1 MELLIIVIL
10 SLLLVPL
17 VVPTLGGLRI
27 ALGLA
32 CVLFF
37 PGYTLSAA
45 LFPKRGDVDGIERLA
60 LGLGLNIAV
69 VPLIG
74 LVLNY
79 TPWGICSYSLLIS
92 LSLFIIVMATI
103 AWYRRRRLPP
113 EKRFDPQ
120 FGLNLSSLF
129 HLWTLQSRWDK
140 VLTVLLLAAIMGA
153 AGTLAYVV
161 AKPKAAERF
170 TEFYVLGSEGTAEGY
185 PRKVLQGENVGVVL
199 GIVNREHETAEYEVE
214 VTIDGEKLGTVGPIT
229 LNREE
234 RWEQEVIFT
243 LARAKDKQKV
253 EFLLYKGASTEP
265 HRGLHL
271 WMDVGG
277 APEGGR

>member
-60 LGLGLNIAV
+60 LGLGLDIAV

-103 AWYRRRRLPP
+103 AW
-113 EKRFDPQ
+113 
-120 FGLNLSSLF
+120 
-129 HLWTLQSRWDK
+129 
-140 VLTVLLLAAIMGA
+140 
-153 AGTLAYVV
+153 
-161 AKPKAAERF
+161 
-170 TEFYVLGSEGTAEGY
+170 
-185 PRKVLQGENVGVVL
+185 
-199 GIVNREHETAEYEVE
+199 
-214 VTIDGEKLGTVGPIT
+214 
-229 LNREE
+229 
-234 RWEQEVIFT
+234 
-243 LARAKDKQKV
+243 
-253 EFLLYKGASTEP
+253 
-265 HRGLHL
+265 
-271 WMDVGG
+271 
-277 APEGGR
+277 